1 MRLQQRWALGITLCL
16 FGAACGSS
24 STSSSTAKPADTN
37 GANSSVVTTERVT
50 TTVVG
55 PTSTAPSQRK
65 SVLAYFLM
73 NEKLHVV
80 GRIVDTPDPAA
91 AVKALLA
98 GPSSGEAAAG
108 MVTLIPQGTELLG
121 VTVTG
126 HEVRVDL
133 TGVFGSGGGSMSVLG
148 RLAQMVFTLTQF
160 DGIDTVRFSL
170 DGAPITQITGEGVG
184 VDGVTRATFTDM
196 APLVLLEHPYHDE
209 TVSQPIRI
217 AGRSNTF
224 EATVY
229 YEVLGVGGAKL
240 LEGYVMA
247 TAGTGEW
254 GTFDARLANLP
265 AGTKGPLQLRV
276 FDRSAE
282 TGEPV
287 SVSEVRINL

>member
-1 MRLQQRWALGITLCL
+1 MRLRQRWSLGITLCL

-24 STSSSTAKPADTN
+24 STSSSTSPAATTVADT
-37 GANSSVVTTERVT
+37 SVVTTDRAPAT
-50 TTVVG
+50 SDAA
-55 PTSTAPSQRK
+55 TSTTPSQRK

-73 NEKLHVV
+73 NEKLRVV
-80 GRIVDTPDPAA
+80 GRIVEIADPAA
-91 AVKALLA
+91 AIEALLA
-98 GPSSGEAAAG
+98 GPTSAEAAAG
-108 MVTLIPQGTELLG
+108 MVTLIPAGTELLS

-126 HEVRVDL
+126 REVRVDL
-133 TGVFGSGGGSMSVLG
+133 TGVFASGGGSMSVLG

-160 DGIDTVRFSL
+160 EGIDTARFSL
-170 DGAPITQITGEGVG
+170 DGEPITEITGEGVG

-209 TVSQPIRI
+209 TVAQPIRI

-229 YEVLGVGGAKL
+229 YEVLGADGVKL

-254 GTFDARLANLP
+254 GTFDARLADLP
-265 AGTKGPLQLRV
+265 PGTKGPLQVRV

-282 TGEPV
+282 NGEPV
-287 SVSEVRINL
+287 SAAEVRINL

>member
-1 MRLQQRWALGITLCL
+1 MRLRQRWSLGITLCL

-24 STSSSTAKPADTN
+24 STSSSTSPAATTVADT
-37 GANSSVVTTERVT
+37 SVVTTDRAPAT
-50 TTVVG
+50 SDAA
-55 PTSTAPSQRK
+55 TSTTPSQRK

-73 NEKLHVV
+73 NEKLRVV
-80 GRIVDTPDPAA
+80 GRIVEISDPAA
-91 AVKALLA
+91 AVEALLA
-98 GPSSGEAAAG
+98 GPTSAEAAAG
-108 MVTLIPQGTELLG
+108 MVTLIPAGTELLS

-126 HEVRVDL
+126 REVRVDL
-133 TGVFGSGGGSMSVLG
+133 TGVFASGGGSMSVLG

-160 DGIDTVRFSL
+160 EGIDTVRFSL
-170 DGAPITQITGEGVG
+170 DGEPITEITGEGVG

-209 TVSQPIRI
+209 TVAQPIRI

-229 YEVLGVGGAKL
+229 YEVLGADGVKL

-254 GTFDARLANLP
+254 GTFDARLADLP
-265 AGTKGPLQLRV
+265 PGTKGPLQVRV

-282 TGEPV
+282 NGEPV
-287 SVSEVRINL
+287 SAAEVRINL

>member
-24 STSSSTAKPADTN
+24 STSSS
-37 GANSSVVTTERVT
+37 SSSSTSSS
-50 TTVVG
+50 
-55 PTSTAPSQRK
+55 TSTSTTPSQRK

-80 GRIVDTPDPAA
+80 GRVVEIADPAA
-91 AVKALLA
+91 AVEALLA
-98 GPSSGEAAAG
+98 GPTSAETAAG
-108 MVTLIPQGTELLG
+108 MVTLIPAGTELLSVMISG
-121 VTVTG
+121 R
-126 HEVRVDL
+126 EVRVDL

-160 DGIDTVRFSL
+160 EGIDTVRFSL
-170 DGAPITQITGEGVG
+170 DGEPITQITGEGVG

-209 TVSQPIRI
+209 TVAQPIRI

-229 YEVLGVGGAKL
+229 YEVLGVDGVKL
-240 LEGYVMA
+240 IEGYVMA

-254 GTFDARLANLP
+254 GTFDARLADLP
-265 AGTKGPLQLRV
+265 PGTKGPLQVRV

-282 TGEPV
+282 NGEPV

>member
-1 MRLQQRWALGITLCL
+1 MRLRQRCALGIALCL

-24 STSSSTAKPADTN
+24 STSSSTSPAATTVADT
-37 GANSSVVTTERVT
+37 SVVTTDSAPAT
-50 TTVVG
+50 SDAA
-55 PTSTAPSQRK
+55 TSTTPSQRK

-73 NEKLHVV
+73 NEKLRVV
-80 GRIVDTPDPAA
+80 GRIVEISDPAA
-91 AVKALLA
+91 AVEALLA
-98 GPSSGEAAAG
+98 GPTSAEAAAG
-108 MVTLIPQGTELLG
+108 MVTLIPAGTELLS

-126 HEVRVDL
+126 REVRVDL
-133 TGVFGSGGGSMSVLG
+133 TGVFASGGGSMSVLG

-160 DGIDTVRFSL
+160 EGIDTVRFSL
-170 DGAPITQITGEGVG
+170 DGEPITEITGEGVG

-209 TVSQPIRI
+209 TVAQPIRI

-229 YEVLGVGGAKL
+229 YEVLGADGVKL

-254 GTFDARLANLP
+254 GTFDARLADLP
-265 AGTKGPLQLRV
+265 PGTKGPLQVRV

-282 TGEPV
+282 NGEPV
-287 SVSEVRINL
+287 SAAEVRINL

>member
-24 STSSSTAKPADTN
+24 STSSS
-37 GANSSVVTTERVT
+37 SSSTSSS
-50 TTVVG
+50 
-55 PTSTAPSQRK
+55 TSTSTTPSQRK

-80 GRIVDTPDPAA
+80 GRVVEIADPAA
-91 AVKALLA
+91 AVEALLA
-98 GPSSGEAAAG
+98 GPTSAETAAG
-108 MVTLIPQGTELLG
+108 MVTLIPAGTELLSVMISG
-121 VTVTG
+121 R
-126 HEVRVDL
+126 EVRVDL

-160 DGIDTVRFSL
+160 EGIDTVRFSL
-170 DGAPITQITGEGVG
+170 DGEPITQITGEGVG

-209 TVSQPIRI
+209 TVAQPIRI

-229 YEVLGVGGAKL
+229 YEVLGVDGVKL
-240 LEGYVMA
+240 IEGYVMA

-254 GTFDARLANLP
+254 GTFDARLADLP
-265 AGTKGPLQLRV
+265 PGTKGPLQVRV

-282 TGEPV
+282 NGEPV

>member
-1 MRLQQRWALGITLCL
+1 MRLRQRWSLGITLCL

-24 STSSSTAKPADTN
+24 STSSSTSPAATTVADT
-37 GANSSVVTTERVT
+37 SVVTTDSAPAT
-50 TTVVG
+50 SDAA
-55 PTSTAPSQRK
+55 TSTTPSQRK

-73 NEKLHVV
+73 NEKLRVV
-80 GRIVDTPDPAA
+80 GRIVEISDPAA
-91 AVKALLA
+91 AVEALLA
-98 GPSSGEAAAG
+98 GPTSAEAAAG
-108 MVTLIPQGTELLG
+108 MVTLIPAGTELLS

-126 HEVRVDL
+126 REVRVDL
-133 TGVFGSGGGSMSVLG
+133 TGVFASGGGSMSVLG

-160 DGIDTVRFSL
+160 EGIDTVRFSL
-170 DGAPITQITGEGVG
+170 DGEPITEITGEGVG

-209 TVSQPIRI
+209 TVAQPIRI

-229 YEVLGVGGAKL
+229 YEVLGADGVKL

-254 GTFDARLANLP
+254 GTFDARLADLP
-265 AGTKGPLQLRV
+265 PGTKGPLQVCV

-282 TGEPV
+282 NGEPV
-287 SVSEVRINL
+287 SAAEVRINL

>member
-1 MRLQQRWALGITLCL
+1 MRLRQRWSLGITLCL

-24 STSSSTAKPADTN
+24 STSSSTSPAATTVADT
-37 GANSSVVTTERVT
+37 SVVTTDSAPAT
-50 TTVVG
+50 SDAA
-55 PTSTAPSQRK
+55 TSTTPSQRK

-73 NEKLHVV
+73 NEKLRVV
-80 GRIVDTPDPAA
+80 GRIVEISDPAA
-91 AVKALLA
+91 AVEALLA
-98 GPSSGEAAAG
+98 GPTSAEAAAG
-108 MVTLIPQGTELLG
+108 MVTLIPAGTELLS

-126 HEVRVDL
+126 REVRVDL
-133 TGVFGSGGGSMSVLG
+133 TGVFASGGGSMSVLG

-160 DGIDTVRFSL
+160 EGIDTVRFSL
-170 DGAPITQITGEGVG
+170 DGEPITEITGEGVG

-209 TVSQPIRI
+209 TVAQPIRI

-229 YEVLGVGGAKL
+229 YEVLGADGVKL

-247 TAGTGEW
+247 TSGTGEW
-254 GTFDARLANLP
+254 GTFDARLADLP
-265 AGTKGPLQLRV
+265 PGTKGPLQVRV

-282 TGEPV
+282 NGEPV
-287 SVSEVRINL
+287 SAAEVRINL

>member
-1 MRLQQRWALGITLCL
+1 MRLRQRWALGITLCL

-24 STSSSTAKPADTN
+24 SSTSTSSTSSST
-37 GANSSVVTTERVT
+37 S
-50 TTVVG
+50 
-55 PTSTAPSQRK
+55 TSTTPSQTK

-80 GRIVDTPDPAA
+80 GRVVEIADPAA
-91 AVKALLA
+91 AVEALLA
-98 GPSSGEAAAG
+98 GPTSEEAAAG
-108 MVTLIPQGTELLG
+108 MVTLIPAGTELLS

-126 HEVRVDL
+126 REVRVDL
-133 TGVFGSGGGSMSVLG
+133 TGAFGSGGGSMSVLG

-160 DGIDTVRFSL
+160 EGIDTVRFSL
-170 DGAPITQITGEGVG
+170 DGEPITQLTGEGVG
-184 VDGVTRATFTDM
+184 VDGVTRATFSDM
-196 APLVLLEHPYHDE
+196 SPLVLLEHPYHDE

-229 YEVLGVGGAKL
+229 YEVLGADGVKL

-247 TAGTGEW
+247 TSGTGEW
-254 GTFDARLANLP
+254 GTFDARLADLP
-265 AGTKGPLQLRV
+265 PGTKGPLHVRV

-282 TGEPV
+282 NGEPV
-287 SVSEVRINL
+287 SVAEVRINL

>member
-1 MRLQQRWALGITLCL
+1 MRLRQRWSLGITLCL

-24 STSSSTAKPADTN
+24 STSSSTSPAATTVADT
-37 GANSSVVTTERVT
+37 SVVTTDSAPAT
-50 TTVVG
+50 SDAA
-55 PTSTAPSQRK
+55 TSTTPSQRK

-73 NEKLHVV
+73 NEKLRVV
-80 GRIVDTPDPAA
+80 GRIVEISDPAA
-91 AVKALLA
+91 AVEALLA
-98 GPSSGEAAAG
+98 GPTSAEAAAG
-108 MVTLIPQGTELLG
+108 MVTLIPAGTELLS

-126 HEVRVDL
+126 REVRVDL
-133 TGVFGSGGGSMSVLG
+133 TGVFASGGGSMSVLG

-160 DGIDTVRFSL
+160 EGIDTVRFSL
-170 DGAPITQITGEGVG
+170 DGEPITQITGEGVG

-196 APLVLLEHPYHDE
+196 APLVLLEYPYDDE

-229 YEVLGVGGAKL
+229 YEVLGADGVKL

-254 GTFDARLANLP
+254 GTFDARLADLP
-265 AGTKGPLQLRV
+265 PGTKGPLQVRV

-282 TGEPV
+282 NGEPV
-287 SVSEVRINL
+287 SAAEVRINL

>member
-1 MRLQQRWALGITLCL
+1 MWLQQRWALGITLCL

-24 STSSSTAKPADTN
+24 STSSSST
-37 GANSSVVTTERVT
+37 SSS
-50 TTVVG
+50 
-55 PTSTAPSQRK
+55 TSTSTTPSQRK

-80 GRIVDTPDPAA
+80 GRIVEIADPAA
-91 AVKALLA
+91 AVEALLA
-98 GPSSGEAAAG
+98 GPTSAEAAAG
-108 MVTLIPQGTELLG
+108 MVTLIPAGTELLS

-126 HEVRVDL
+126 REVRVDL
-133 TGVFGSGGGSMSVLG
+133 TGVFASGGGSMSVLG

-160 DGIDTVRFSL
+160 EGIDTVRFSL
-170 DGAPITQITGEGVG
+170 DGEPITQITGEGVG
-184 VDGVTRATFTDM
+184 VDGVTRATFIDM
-196 APLVLLEHPYHDE
+196 APLVLLEYPYDDE

-229 YEVLGVGGAKL
+229 YEVLGADGVKL

-254 GTFDARLANLP
+254 GTFDARLADLP
-265 AGTKGPLQLRV
+265 PGTKGPLQVRV

-282 TGEPV
+282 NGEPV
-287 SVSEVRINL
+287 SVAEVRINL

>member
-1 MRLQQRWALGITLCL
+1 MRLRQRWALGIALCL

-24 STSSSTAKPADTN
+24 STSSST
-37 GANSSVVTTERVT
+37 S
-50 TTVVG
+50 
-55 PTSTAPSQRK
+55 TSTTPSQRE

-80 GRIVDTPDPAA
+80 GRIVEIADPAA
-91 AVKALLA
+91 AVEALLA
-98 GPSSGEAAAG
+98 GPTSAEAAAG
-108 MVTLIPQGTELLG
+108 MVTLIPAGTELLS

-126 HEVRVDL
+126 REVRVDL
-133 TGVFGSGGGSMSVLG
+133 TGVFASGGGSMSVLG

-160 DGIDTVRFSL
+160 EGIDTVRFSL
-170 DGAPITQITGEGVG
+170 DGEPITQITGEGVG

-196 APLVLLEHPYHDE
+196 APLVLLEYPYDDE

-229 YEVLGVGGAKL
+229 YEVLGADGVKL

-247 TAGTGEW
+247 TSGTGEW
-254 GTFDARLANLP
+254 GTFDARLADLP
-265 AGTKGPLQLRV
+265 PGTKGPLQVRV

-282 TGEPV
+282 NGEPV
-287 SVSEVRINL
+287 SVAEVRINL

>member
-24 STSSSTAKPADTN
+24 STSSSTSPADTVV
-37 GANSSVVTTERVT
+37 ADTSVVTTDSAPT
-50 TTVVG
+50 TSAG
-55 PTSTAPSQRK
+55 STSTTPSQRK

-73 NEKLHVV
+73 NEKLRVV
-80 GRIVDTPDPAA
+80 GRVVEIADPAA
-91 AVKALLA
+91 AVEALLA
-98 GPSSGEAAAG
+98 GPTSAEAAAG
-108 MVTLIPQGTELLG
+108 MVTLIPAGTELLS

-126 HEVRVDL
+126 REVRVDL
-133 TGVFGSGGGSMSVLG
+133 TGVFASGGGSMSVLG

-160 DGIDTVRFSL
+160 EGIDTARFSL
-170 DGAPITQITGEGVG
+170 DGEPITEITGEGVG

-209 TVSQPIRI
+209 TVAQPIRI

-229 YEVLGVGGAKL
+229 YEVLGADGVKL

-254 GTFDARLANLP
+254 GTFDARLADLP
-265 AGTKGPLQLRV
+265 PGTKGPLQVRV

-282 TGEPV
+282 NGEPV
-287 SVSEVRINL
+287 SAAEVRINL

>member
-24 STSSSTAKPADTN
+24 STSSSTSPAVTTVADT
-37 GANSSVVTTERVT
+37 SVVTTDSAPAT
-50 TTVVG
+50 SDAA
-55 PTSTAPSQRK
+55 TSTTPSQRK

-73 NEKLHVV
+73 NEKLRVV
-80 GRIVDTPDPAA
+80 GRIVEISDPAA
-91 AVKALLA
+91 AVEALLA
-98 GPSSGEAAAG
+98 GPTSAEAAAG
-108 MVTLIPQGTELLG
+108 MVTLIPAGTELLS

-126 HEVRVDL
+126 REVRVDL
-133 TGVFGSGGGSMSVLG
+133 TGVFASGGGSMSVLG

-160 DGIDTVRFSL
+160 EGIDTVRFSL
-170 DGAPITQITGEGVG
+170 DGEPITEITGEGVG

-209 TVSQPIRI
+209 TVAQPIRI

-229 YEVLGVGGAKL
+229 YEVLGADGVKL

-254 GTFDARLANLP
+254 GTFDARLADLP
-265 AGTKGPLQLRV
+265 PGTKGPLQVRV

-282 TGEPV
+282 NGEPV
-287 SVSEVRINL
+287 SAAEVRINL

>member
-1 MRLQQRWALGITLCL
+1 MRLRQRWSLGITLCL

-24 STSSSTAKPADTN
+24 STSSSTSPAATTVADT
-37 GANSSVVTTERVT
+37 SVVTTDSAPAT
-50 TTVVG
+50 SDAA
-55 PTSTAPSQRK
+55 TSTTPSQRK

-73 NEKLHVV
+73 NEKLRVV
-80 GRIVDTPDPAA
+80 GRIVEISDPAA
-91 AVKALLA
+91 AVEALLA
-98 GPSSGEAAAG
+98 GPTSAEAAAG
-108 MVTLIPQGTELLG
+108 MVTLIPAGTELLS

-126 HEVRVDL
+126 REVRVDL
-133 TGVFGSGGGSMSVLG
+133 TGVFASGGGSMSVLG

-160 DGIDTVRFSL
+160 EGIDTVRFSL
-170 DGAPITQITGEGVG
+170 DGEPITEITGEGVG

-209 TVSQPIRI
+209 TVAQPIRI

-229 YEVLGVGGAKL
+229 YEVLGADGVKL

-254 GTFDARLANLP
+254 GTFDARLADLP
-265 AGTKGPLQLRV
+265 PGTKGPLQVRV

-282 TGEPV
+282 NGEPV
-287 SVSEVRINL
+287 SVAEVRINL